1 MKEPKIRLSCGHLVP
16 EREILA
22 AAGRIQ
28 GERRRGKPGGRVGG
42 RPVVL
47 RACPHC
53 LAEFPAVQMRAHLP
67 RCPAR
72 AGK

>member
-16 EREILA
+16 EREILT

-28 GERRRGKPGGRVGG
+28 GERRRGKGSGGG

-47 RACPHC
+47 RPCPKC
-53 LAEFPAVQMRAHLP
+53 GASFSAREMRKHQP
-67 RCPAR
+67 KC
-72 AGK
+72 GT